1 MGKFSIHLS
10 KYINPDS
17 KLPVFD
23 LYINGNCVFDEFYQ
37 KIWDE
42 GNLTKYLHAALQIIE
57 ASANGLRLSET
68 KFKLIKQK
76 GLPCRLYEAKKN
88 DIRLYFFHDEKTG
101 RIIIKGG
108 KKSTQMTDITKVI
121 NIVKDYYHG
130 Q

>member
-1 MGKFSIHLS
+1 MRKFSIHLS

-57 ASANGLRLSET
+57 ASANGLRLPET

-101 RIIIKGG
+101 RIIITGG